1 MQDVHP
7 IFMIIIAMLYF
18 IPILHSVLIET
29 MRKWSDQCHYF
40 FKERSQISVLKDNH
54 LDTYVSMS

>member
-18 IPILHSVLIET
+18 SPILHSDLIET

-40 FKERSQISVLKDNH
+40 
-54 LDTYVSMS
+54 